1 MILHEFQAK
10 HLFAA
15 YAIPIPDGRVAASPE
30 EAREHARQLGGEC
43 WIIKAQVHAGGRGK
57 AGGVGVVSS
66 LQEVA
71 AFSARLLGTRLSTAQ
86 TDAAGLPVQVVFVE
100 RPVVIDQEF
109 YLAATVDRQLERVVI
124 MASRRGGMEIERVA
138 AEFPD
143 EIIQLA
149 IDPVMGLQSYQCRR
163 VGFLFELGAKQRQQL
178 DHIMKKMYQLF
189 REQDAGL
196 VEMNPLVITDKDDL
210 VALDAK
216 MMLDDN
222 ALFRHPDWTAL
233 RDTTQENEKEVQA
246 RSHSLSY
253 IALEGDIAC
262 MVNGAGLAMATMDLI
277 KLQGGEPAN
286 FLDVGGTATA
296 ERVAEA
302 FKLILT
308 DTQVKSILVNIFG
321 GIVRCDLI
329 AKGIIQAAQE
339 VEIQLPVIVRLEG
352 TNAAQGRTLLRTSGM
367 NLITA
372 DDLTDAA
379 RKAVAVA
386 REKQ

>member
-379 RKAVAVA
+379 RKAVVVA